1 MQHVLKILTTKV
13 VLPANCKKWQ
23 RETHCQGNTQ
33 ATRQYVCV
41 CGCVGLVDVVGNE
54 RRVGGSGNK
63 AATAAQQ
70 LRELETAIYSFR
82 FVAWFY
88 FAYEQI
94 HLVGS

>member
-1 MQHVLKILTTKV
+1 M
-13 VLPANCKKWQ
+13 
-23 RETHCQGNTQ
+23 R
-33 ATRQYVCV
+33 V
-41 CGCVGLVDVVGNE
+41 CGCVGLVDVVE
-54 RRVGGSGNK
+54 RGK
-63 AATAAQQ
+63 AAAATAAAQQ

>member
-13 VLPANCKKWQ
+13 VLRTNCKKWQ

-33 ATRQYVCV
+33 ATKQNVCVCMRV
-41 CGCVGLVDVVGNE
+41 CGCVGLVDVVGNG
-54 RRVGGSGNK
+54 RGK
-63 AATAAQQ
+63 AAAATAAQQ